1 VSESP
6 PWALTRRHMD
16 SDESVAFGA
25 GLHAANMST
34 AFRVRKFGAV
44 DAASYAMA
52 VEFDSAAAA
61 TEVRVHHCAGR
72 ACEGTA
78 LGEPARA
85 LRWESLRGSVACR
98 DFRWGVSSRG
108 RFATP
113 ADFPLHDCSPYRELH
128 VRRES

>member
-1 VSESP
+1 
-6 PWALTRRHMD
+6 MD

-85 LRWESLRGSVACR
+85 LRWESLRGHCAGRACEGTALGEPARLRCVQGFPVGGELTRPFR
-98 DFRWGVSSRG
+98 DAR
-108 RFATP
+108 RFPSTR
-113 ADFPLHDCSPYRELH
+113 L
-128 VRRES
+128 

>member
-1 VSESP
+1 MSESP

-78 LGEPARA
+78 LGEPAR
-85 LRWESLRGSVACR
+85 LRCVQGFPVGGELTRPFR
-98 DFRWGVSSRG
+98 DAR
-108 RFATP
+108 RFPSTR
-113 ADFPLHDCSPYRELH
+113 L
-128 VRRES
+128 